1 MAYSTHREERCQALL
16 RALPD
21 NAKPGKTTHELLGSL
36 SDHYSDCKNDET
48 RLRTLQQDLKHLREN
63 GDIVCDSAPGRGST
77 LRYRRALQETAPTG
91 NVNLEYL
98 YQDLMDRGIS
108 AKLAADFVRQVQ
120 HPASYYE
127 LPEAQFVSVP
137 DTVRLTPNQPPDPTI
152 QAEIVQALNQRC
164 VLKASYRK
172 PGDNPDEMPNE
183 RRLHPLGILLRSTQH
198 YLIAYDEKD
207 FGLEKPPA
215 KMFLIN
221 RLEDAAV
228 LPDEAAKIPAEASVA
243 DLVRKEGLA
252 DFVHDPGLVTIKL
265 RVWDYLLRLLR
276 ENRIAP
282 DQTIVE
288 EEDGDSAIVTA
299 RLMLSG
305 TLYRWLLGF
314 GDKVEI
320 LEPEALRRA
329 IAWQACKV
337 TDYYEDIY
345 EEAEEDEDAD

>member
-1 MAYSTHREERCQALL
+1 MAYSTHREERCQALFQ
-16 RALPD
+16 ALPD

-36 SDHYSDCKNDET
+36 SDHYCDCKNDDT

-63 GDIVCDSAPGRGST
+63 GDIVCDSTPGRGST
-77 LRYRRALQETAPTG
+77 LRYRRAPQETAPTG

-98 YQDLMDRGIS
+98 YQDLIDRGIS

-120 HPASYYE
+120 HPASYYD

-137 DTVRLTPNQPPDPTI
+137 ETVRLTPNLPPDPTI

-164 VLKASYRK
+164 VLKAFYRK
-172 PGDNPDEMPNE
+172 PGDQPPTG
-183 RRLHPLGILLRSTQH
+183 RRLHPLGILLRGTLH

-207 FGLEKPPA
+207 FGPEKPPA

-228 LPDEAAKIPAEASVA
+228 LPDEPAKIPAEASVA

-252 DFVHDPGLVTIKL
+252 DFVHDPGLVTVKL
-265 RVWDYLLRLLR
+265 RVWDYLLRLLQ

-282 DQTIVE
+282 DQTFDRE
-288 EEDGDSAIVTA
+288 KDGDSAIVTA

-305 TLYRWLLGF
+305 TLYRWLMGF
-314 GDKVEI
+314 GDKVEV
-320 LEPEALRRA
+320 LEPESLRRA
-329 IAWQACKV
+329 IARQACKV
-337 TDYYEDIY
+337 TDCYGDVY